1 MITENF
7 RLSVLVRY
15 PYILFGVDDATP
27 HLHIVHAHI
36 AFAACYIRKF
46 NIILSKDM
54 LNAHAI
60 IIVCGTVV
68 RGTCGLNSFTCD
80 PVSTLRLLIIM
91 DFLLF
96 FFVSSFVS
104 RSRRQT
110 ILLRMETSQTRD
122 VYVRLF
128 RAPSFGSAAICDAMR
143 RTG

>member
-91 DFLLF
+91 DFF
-96 FFVSSFVS
+96 FFFCLVVCVAIATADHITSHGNKSDARCLRAFVS
-104 RSRRQT
+104 RS
-110 ILLRMETSQTRD
+110 
-122 VYVRLF
+122 VVR
-128 RAPSFGSAAICDAMR
+128 FG
-143 RTG
+143 GHL